1 MPNGLPELTV
11 DCHTVLIIPI
21 FDLAEEIDVAW
32 FPCVEEQLGERDC
45 ERCIPIKL
53 PVQMR
58 CATVCEDL
66 AAQTSSPFFR
76 SSYGR
81 DHRIWVTA
89 KNRDIVLQQ

>member
-58 CATVCEDL
+58 CATVCEYL
-66 AAQTSSPFFR
+66 AAQTSSRCYVELHITVFIGTKP
-76 SSYGR
+76 
-81 DHRIWVTA
+81 
-89 KNRDIVLQQ
+89 LC